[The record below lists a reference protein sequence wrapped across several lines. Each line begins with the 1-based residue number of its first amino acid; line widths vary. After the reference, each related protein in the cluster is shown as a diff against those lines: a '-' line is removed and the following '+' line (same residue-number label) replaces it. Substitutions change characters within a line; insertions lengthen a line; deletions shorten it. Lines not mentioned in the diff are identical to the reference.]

1 MFKRL
6 QVQLPAPSAAPVSS
20 LPEPTAARGIVQ
32 EQSLANSQ
40 FSFFLPQHYEPN
52 YAYPLLVW
60 LHGRQGNERQIHR
73 VLPLVSMRNYAAV
86 GVRGNL
92 KGGSGYDWSADASSG
107 YQTAEQSVLDA
118 IDSAQQRFNVHASR
132 IFIAG
137 YQNGG
142 ALAVRLA
149 LRHPTL
155 FGGAVALGGCLPS
168 GSHLFGN
175 ISQSRKFPL
184 LISQGQDGGGKASEE
199 LCDRLRL
206 FHAAN
211 LQVMVRLYPG
221 NHELTTRMLSDMNEW
236 IMERVT
242 GIPAREKHEEDRTKI
257 AVPNDVRWN

>member
-6 QVQLPAPSAAPVSS
+6 QMQLPQSPSLAVETT
-20 LPEPTAARGIVQ
+20 LPETTAARGIVQ
-32 EQSLANSQ
+32 QQSLANSQ

-52 YAYPLLVW
+52 YQYPLLVW
-60 LHGRQGNERQIHR
+60 LHGRQGNERQLHR

-86 GVRGNL
+86 GVRGNI
-92 KGGSGYDWSADASSG
+92 KAANGWDWSLDSAG
-107 YQTAEQSVLDA
+107 YQAAEQSILDA
-118 IDSAQQRFNVHASR
+118 VDSARQRFNVHSSR
-132 IFIAG
+132 IFVAG
-137 YQNGG
+137 YQSGG
-142 ALAVRLA
+142 ALAVKLA
-149 LRHPTL
+149 LRHPTE
-155 FGGAVALGGCLPS
+155 FAGAVSLGGCLPT

-175 ISQSRKFPL
+175 LSQVRKFPL
-184 LISQGQDGGGKASEE
+184 LISQGQDGSSQSADD

-221 NHELTTRMLSDMNEW
+221 DHELTTRMLSDMNEW

-242 GIPAREKHEEDRTKI
+242 GISATEEAAAAI